1 MATSDLSARAN
12 AGKSAVIPPGSSHS
26 PQWKPVSHRY
36 RSCAAG
42 SGRAAARSGCRPPA
56 AAAAANR
63 TQAVMVPHVSRS
75 SEVSPYAW

>member
-12 AGKSAVIPPGSSHS
+12 AGKSVTVTPGSSHS

-42 SGRAAARSGCRPPA
+42 SGRASARLGCRPAA

-63 TQAVMVPHVSRS
+63 THAVMAPHISLS
-75 SEVSPYAW
+75 SDVSPYAW